1 MTLTATACES
11 QTELLAAQG
20 APSNMKAKL
29 LCLYTGGTMGMKHN
43 SAGMLEPIPGYLTE
57 QIQDILNCHT
67 SEALPDT
74 TVVEYDTLLDSCDM
88 NPENWKKIA
97 LDIQDNYQSYD
108 GFLVI
113 MGTDTMAYL
122 ASALSFMLE
131 NLGKTV
137 VVTGSQ
143 IPFVKTYSDARRNL
157 LSSMTLA
164 CSLDI
169 PEVTLF
175 FDDKLHR
182 GNRSRKADSGSFDA
196 FSSPNFPPL
205 ATMGLSV
212 QVNKQLLLPQPK
224 ARFKVHTTMD
234 FRVVVIKYVPYFD
247 TNALMR
253 LAKHGG
259 ATCRAIVLEL
269 YGTGNGPQNDER
281 LLSALHVARQNGIV
295 VVITSQCA
303 AGSVLSTTYSINHHL
318 TSIGV
323 VPAGDMTTEATCAK
337 LAYLFGKGLSPDAV
351 ATSLT
356 VNLRGEIGNFSQGAQ
371 AKL

>member
-1 MTLTATACES
+1 
-11 QTELLAAQG
+11 
-20 APSNMKAKL
+20 
-29 LCLYTGGTMGMKHN
+29 MGMKAN
-43 SAGMLEPIPGYLTE
+43 SDGLLEPVAGYLTD
-57 QIQDILNCHT
+57 QIKDILRAHT

-74 TVVEYDTLLDSCDM
+74 TVIEYETLVDSCDM
-88 NPENWKKIA
+88 THEHWVRIA
-97 LDIQDNYQSYD
+97 NDIGDNYQSYD

-113 MGTDTMAYL
+113 TGTDTMAYT

-137 VVTGSQ
+137 VLTGSQ

-224 ARFKVHTTMD
+224 ARFKVHVTMD

-247 TNALMR
+247 INALMR
-253 LAKHGG
+253 LAMNGG
-259 ATCRAIVLEL
+259 NTCKAIVLEL
-269 YGTGNGPQNDER
+269 YGTGNAPQNEPQM
-281 LLSALHVARQNGIV
+281 LKALQAAKQNGIV

-303 AGSVLSTTYSINHHL
+303 AGSVLSSTYAINAHL

-323 VPAGDMTTEATCAK
+323 VPAADMTTEATCAK
-337 LAYLFGKGLSPDAV
+337 LAYLFGKKLSPDAV
-351 ATSLT
+351 SAALT
-356 VNLRGEIGNFSQGAQ
+356 VNLRGEIGPFSQAR
-371 AKL
+371 L